1 MWFRKKPTHFKPIK
15 GRVSIITVTF
25 NAKLDLEKTI
35 QTIITQDYEDIEFI
49 IIDGGSTDGTIEII
63 QKHQKD
69 IAYWVS
75 EPDNGIYDAMN
86 KGINKA
92 TGEWINFMN
101 AGDGFIGTNIVTMV
115 LSQMPNEAE
124 LIYGNT
130 RFIDESG
137 KELYIQKGRDVKDFL
152 WKGIGFNHNSLFCKT
167 ALMKAHPF
175 NTDYKIVAD
184 SEFLIWAQK
193 EGRKFYHIDSLINYF
208 MIGGIS
214 HNQAALRLIERW
226 KLVSHNKMR
235 DQKEIDRH
243 YFKRLLDETT
253 LLDEVTPK

>member
-15 GRVSIITVTF
+15 GQVSIVTVTF

-92 TGEWINFMN
+92 TGEWKNC
-101 AGDGFIGTNIVTMV
+101 
-115 LSQMPNEAE
+115 L
-124 LIYGNT
+124 
-130 RFIDESG
+130 DESAP
-137 KELYIQKGRDVKDFL
+137 L
-152 WKGIGFNHNSLFCKT
+152 
-167 ALMKAHPF
+167 
-175 NTDYKIVAD
+175 
-184 SEFLIWAQK
+184 
-193 EGRKFYHIDSLINYF
+193 
-208 MIGGIS
+208 
-214 HNQAALRLIERW
+214 
-226 KLVSHNKMR
+226 
-235 DQKEIDRH
+235 
-243 YFKRLLDETT
+243 
-253 LLDEVTPK
+253 